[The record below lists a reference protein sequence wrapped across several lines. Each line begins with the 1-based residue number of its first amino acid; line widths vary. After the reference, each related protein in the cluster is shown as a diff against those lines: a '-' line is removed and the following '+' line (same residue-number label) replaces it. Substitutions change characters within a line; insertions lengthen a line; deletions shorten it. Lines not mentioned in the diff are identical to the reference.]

1 MDDFILV
8 IHEYELL
15 VVNLKETK
23 SVGDRLLNVNVLN
36 KGYFI
41 AILYKDVV
49 VVYLNVINY
58 VSHL

>member
-15 VVNLKETK
+15 VVDLKETE
-23 SVGDRLLNVNVLN
+23 SVGDRLLNVSVLN

-41 AILYKDVV
+41 TILDKDVV
-49 VVYLNVINY
+49 VVDLNVINY